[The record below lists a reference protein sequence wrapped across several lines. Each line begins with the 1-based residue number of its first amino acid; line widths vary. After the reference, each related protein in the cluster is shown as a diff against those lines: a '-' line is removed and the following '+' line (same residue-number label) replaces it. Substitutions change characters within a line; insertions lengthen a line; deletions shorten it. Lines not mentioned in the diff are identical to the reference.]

1 MRSLPRGI
9 PHHVHPPSSP
19 TYFRAGLRK
28 YQTPHLMQSPWGLVS
43 LSGRGAAVQFLA
55 HPASTSTN
63 LCLNL
68 YPSEVPAFLGGAFE
82 THRPPLSLPDPL
94 KGRCWGPSG
103 WAATLVKQGDCKQK
117 SSGNPE
123 EESRKAAWSRLYLSL
138 DRESKEVTKDKCFR
152 Q

>member
-1 MRSLPRGI
+1 MGPC
-9 PHHVHPPSSP
+9 V
-19 TYFRAGLRK
+19 TV
-28 YQTPHLMQSPWGLVS
+28 Q
-43 LSGRGAAVQFLA
+43 GAAVQFLA

-82 THRPPLSLPDPL
+82 THGPPLSLPDPL
-94 KGRCWGPSG
+94 KGRCWGPSD

-152 Q
+152 QQFIYSANTYRALTLYHSLC